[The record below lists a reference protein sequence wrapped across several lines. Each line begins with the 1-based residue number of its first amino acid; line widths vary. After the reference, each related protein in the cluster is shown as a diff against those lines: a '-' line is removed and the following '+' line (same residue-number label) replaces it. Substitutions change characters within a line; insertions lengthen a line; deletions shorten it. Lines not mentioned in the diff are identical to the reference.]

1 MQEQINQYHLEK
13 TVFLKVYTDNL
24 FSKYADAS
32 FLVCSSLFEGLPL
45 MMIEA
50 LSCGLPIVS
59 YACPYGPRDIIHE
72 GENGF
77 LVQPGDELMLAERI
91 CRLIEDDNLRQ
102 KMGASAR
109 ESAKD
114 YDIEKITKMWMNL
127 FVSLCKKN

>member
-1 MQEQINQYHLEK
+1 MG
-13 TVFLKVYTDNL
+13 YTDDIL
-24 FSKYADAS
+24 SKYAASS
-32 FLVCSSLFEGLPL
+32 FLVCSSLFEGFPL
-45 MMIEA
+45 SILEA
-50 LSCGLPIVS
+50 MSCGLPVVS
-59 YACPYGPRDIIHE
+59 YTCPCGPRDVVRE
-72 GENGF
+72 NENGF